1 MKIKETYYKKGNL
14 IVVLTKEAYQKA
26 HKELEFTET
35 DDYGNDIETSVELDD
50 ILEFISYE
58 LDVIII
64 TEGEEVLL
72 WVNGYQQKIK

>member
-14 IVVLTKEAYQKA
+14 IVVLKKEAYQKA
-26 HKELEFTET
+26 YKELEFTTT
-35 DDYGNDIETSVELDD
+35 DDYGNDVETSVELDD
-50 ILEFISYE
+50 ILEFISNE

-72 WVNGYQQKIK
+72 